1 MIRELFIAA
10 AITGTA
16 VGLAPAAAADNGH
29 YDGDVPGM
37 NYDATA
43 GAPCS

>member
-1 MIRELFIAA
+1 MIRELLVAA

-16 VGLAPAAAADNGH
+16 VGLAPAAADPG

-37 NYDATA
+37 NYRRFSGCALRQL
-43 GAPCS
+43 